1 MAAATP
7 PTYEQ
12 LSGSDQWCGSK
23 TADWGV
29 HVKIFVVISLLGF
42 IEPSSGVLANRTVGF
57 FLMPLLNAPEE
68 FEPHPGDPLLI
79 ILLSSLC
86 LAPPLS
92 KKLIGPVMHDNP
104 ASAAA
109 CLNDWA
115 MIEVM

>member
-42 IEPSSGVLANRTVGF
+42 IEPSSGVFAKRTVGF
-57 FLMPLLNAPEE
+57 FLMLLLNTPG
-68 FEPHPGDPLLI
+68 PGDPLLI
-79 ILLSSLC
+79 ILLSSLWF
-86 LAPPLS
+86 APPLS
-92 KKLIGPVMHDNP
+92 KKFIGPVMHDNP

>member
-1 MAAATP
+1 M
-7 PTYEQ
+7 
-12 LSGSDQWCGSK
+12 
-23 TADWGV
+23 
-29 HVKIFVVISLLGF
+29 ISLLGF

-57 FLMPLLNAPEE
+57 FLMLLLDAPEPGNPLL
-68 FEPHPGDPLLI
+68 
-79 ILLSSLC
+79 ILLSSLW